1 MFVSADSVVATRLL
15 VGCMVLCYDWLIFWV
30 WWGVTGLG
38 RDSQAVIPERNAS
51 VVGSKQPVEEDHQ
64 GVAMSEW
71 QTDEPRPTGS
81 IRGVRE
87 SRRVI
92 ARESELP
99 RDP

>member
-1 MFVSADSVVATRLL
+1 
-15 VGCMVLCYDWLIFWV
+15 MVLCYNWLIFWV

-64 GVAMSEW
+64 GVAMSGW
-71 QTDEPRPTGS
+71 QTRRAEADRLYPRGPGVCGRV
-81 IRGVRE
+81 IVRE
-87 SRRVI
+87 S
-92 ARESELP
+92 EPP